1 MKGRGMIKAK
11 KWKIAI
17 IVLLGLVATV
27 LIAIGEGRFW
37 KYQQN
42 YIPDGTYQMVKYET
56 PWGKHKELIDN
67 MPEYENGDL
76 FLKDFMDVKDMKAQY
91 YSYSVGDGELDVDL
105 LEHDEKL
112 PQTFD
117 PHTGTLKQDL
127 TVSEYK
133 ALVISHI
140 DKISKKGEEYSNV
153 KEVSVQRCVDD
164 YKKMLKQKRTY
175 EKRPNG
181 LVLTVY
187 ADDGHIESRRTFKRL
202 SSEEAKEVKS
212 GYDWDYEYSLKYYNY
227 SRHDGDYLIWR

>member
-1 MKGRGMIKAK
+1 MTKAK
-11 KWKIAI
+11 KWKIGI
-17 IVLLGLVATV
+17 IVFLGLVATV

-67 MPEYENGDL
+67 MTEYENGDL

-117 PHTGTLKQDL
+117 PRTGTLKQDL
-127 TVSEYK
+127 TVSEYE

-140 DKISKKGEEYSNV
+140 DKISKKGEEYSRV

>member
-1 MKGRGMIKAK
+1 MKGRGMTKAK
-11 KWKIAI
+11 KWKIGI
-17 IVLLGLVATV
+17 IVFLGLVATV
-27 LIAIGEGRFW
+27 LIAIEEGRFW

-91 YSYSVGDGELDVDL
+91 YSYSVGDGELDVYL

-112 PQTFD
+112 PETFD
-117 PHTGTLKQDL
+117 PRTGTLKQDL

-187 ADDGHIESRRTFKRL
+187 ANDGHIESRRTFKRL
-202 SSEEAKEVKS
+202 SSEEAKEIKS
-212 GYDWDYEYSLKYYNY
+212 GYDWDYEYALKHYKYREHY
-227 SRHDGDYLIWR
+227 GDYAIWR

>member
-1 MKGRGMIKAK
+1 MTKAK
-11 KWKIAI
+11 KWKISI
-17 IVLLGLVATV
+17 ILFLGLVATV
-27 LIAIGEGRFW
+27 LIAIGERRYW
-37 KYQQN
+37 KHQEN
-42 YIPDGTYQMVKYET
+42 YISDGTYQMVKYEA
-56 PWGKHKELIDN
+56 KSAYSNELINWTERGENNDTSYEDFLVVEN
-67 MPEYENGDL
+67 MKSQ
-76 FLKDFMDVKDMKAQY
+76 FY
-91 YSYSVGDGELDVDL
+91 YLSYGDGEPFVSLF
-105 LEHDEKL
+105 EHDEKL

-117 PHTGTLKQDL
+117 PRTGTLKQDL

-140 DKISKKGEEYSNV
+140 DKISKKGEEYSRV

-202 SSEEAKEVKS
+202 SSEEAEELKS
-212 GYDWDYEYSLKYYNY
+212 GYDGDYEYALEHHKGWDHY
-227 SRHDGDYLIWR
+227 GDYAIWR

>member
-1 MKGRGMIKAK
+1 M
-11 KWKIAI
+11 
-17 IVLLGLVATV
+17 
-27 LIAIGEGRFW
+27 
-37 KYQQN
+37 
-42 YIPDGTYQMVKYET
+42 
-56 PWGKHKELIDN
+56 
-67 MPEYENGDL
+67 
-76 FLKDFMDVKDMKAQY
+76 
-91 YSYSVGDGELDVDL
+91 
-105 LEHDEKL
+105 
-112 PQTFD
+112 
-117 PHTGTLKQDL
+117 KQDL

-140 DKISKKGEEYSNV
+140 DKISKKGEEYSKV

>member
-1 MKGRGMIKAK
+1 MTKAK

-42 YIPDGTYQMVKYET
+42 YIPDGTYQMLKYEA
-56 PWGKHKELIDN
+56 KSAYSNELINWTERGEN
-67 MPEYENGDL
+67 MKSQ
-76 FLKDFMDVKDMKAQY
+76 FY
-91 YSYSVGDGELDVDL
+91 YVFVGDGEPFVSPF
-105 LEHDEKL
+105 EHDEKL

-117 PHTGTLKQDL
+117 PRTGTLKQDL
-127 TVSEYK
+127 TVSEYE

-140 DKISKKGEEYSNV
+140 DKISKKGEEYSRV

-187 ADDGHIESRRTFKRL
+187 ANDGHIESRRTFKRL
-202 SSEEAKEVKS
+202 SSEEAKGVKS
-212 GYDWDYEYSLKYYNY
+212 GYDRDYEYALKYYNY